1 MTKYNHMYPISSSK
15 MQRKKTAN
23 DDVSSFGKV
32 KEDEVRLG

>member
-1 MTKYNHMYPISSSK
+1 MTKYSHMYQISFSK

-32 KEDEVRLG
+32 KGNEIRLG